1 MKESTHNNID
11 NFLQNVFQLLGLT
24 LTPSQVNAF
33 LCYEKELIEWN
44 SRFNLTAIREVDAIR
59 TKHFLDSLSC
69 MLVLR
74 DNPSHRMVDIGTGA
88 GFPGLPIKIVMPELK
103 LTLVESVGKKA
114 DFCRHITSQ
123 LGLEG
128 VEIIHGRAEDIG
140 QMPEYRE
147 KYDWAVARAVASL
160 PVLAE
165 YMLPLVRLN
174 GAALAQKG
182 ENTPEESQGIDHAL
196 NLLGGQMRPLQKIN
210 LPGIAAD
217 RYLVVIDKTRIT
229 PKQFPRRAGIPA
241 KKPLK

>member
-1 MKESTHNNID
+1 MNESNRNNLD
-11 NFLQNVFQLLGLT
+11 LFLQTIFQLLGLT

-33 LCYEKELIEWN
+33 LLYEKELLEWN
-44 SRFNLTAIREVDAIR
+44 SRFNLTAIRTIDGIR

-69 MLVLR
+69 LLVLR
-74 DNPSHRMVDIGTGA
+74 DNPPHRMVDIGTGA
-88 GFPGLPIKIVMPELK
+88 GFPGIPIKIMVPDLR

-114 DFCRHITSQ
+114 DFCRHITGL

-128 VEIIHGRAEDIG
+128 VEIIHGRAEDLG

-165 YMLPLVRLN
+165 YMLPLVKLN

-182 ENTPEESQGIDHAL
+182 ENAPEETHGIDHTL
-196 NLLGGQMRPLQKIN
+196 NLLGGQMRSLQQIN
-210 LPGIAAD
+210 LPGIVEE
-217 RYLVVIDKTRIT
+217 RYLVVMDKTGT
-229 PKQFPRRAGIPA
+229 SPKQFPRRAGIPA